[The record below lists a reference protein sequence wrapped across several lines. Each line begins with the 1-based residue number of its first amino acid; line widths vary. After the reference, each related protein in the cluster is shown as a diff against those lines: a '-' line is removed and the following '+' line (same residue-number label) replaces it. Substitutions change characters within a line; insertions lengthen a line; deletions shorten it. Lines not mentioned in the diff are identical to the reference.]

1 MSAEH
6 ETPNTPAEDAFTQ
19 YVRDLEPLV
28 AEKAPQLQP
37 PDVSRVFLGRVVD
50 LAPGRPESAAQLADG
65 DPVWLRALGEA
76 TRRRG
81 VSYELVT
88 HEDGEDHLWLVPLH

>member
-1 MSAEH
+1 MPLEI
-6 ETPNTPAEDAFTQ
+6 EPTNTPSRDAFAQ

-28 AEKAPQLQP
+28 VDKAPQLRP
-37 PDVSRVFLGRVVD
+37 PDVSRVLLGRVAD
-50 LAPGRPESAAQLADG
+50 LAPGRPESAAQLADT
-65 DPVWLRALGEA
+65 DSVWLRALGEV
-76 TRRRG
+76 THRHG